1 MNSHSQQQT
10 ITSELRRWIVAQVQ
24 LGHGSD
30 SVLDSMLASG
40 WNRDVAIQALEST
53 VREHQLRQDVAPGM
67 LPSVQEPVPEPR
79 LRDSPLHL
87 DLGDRTVTVLMTL
100 AHPRVVLLGDFLS
113 DDECDELIAAA
124 TPRMTRSTTVSSLP
138 DGEEVHEAR
147 TSNGMFFKRGEN
159 DVVRRVEARIARLL
173 HWPVENG
180 EGIQVLQYR
189 PGAEYRPHYDYFNPD
204 EPATVSLLQRGG
216 QRVAT
221 VVMYLNNPQKG
232 GATTF
237 PDVQLEVAPKRG
249 NAVFFSYPRAHPS
262 TGTLHGGAPV
272 IAGEKWIATK
282 WLREREFS

>member
-1 MNSHSQQQT
+1 MTSQTQHQIVT
-10 ITSELRRWIVAQVQ
+10 AELRRWIQGQ
-24 LGHGSD
+24 LRLGHGPD
-30 SVLDSMLASG
+30 AMLDAMLASG
-40 WNRDVAIQALEST
+40 WHRDVAIQALEST
-53 VREHQLRQDVAPGM
+53 LREHQAQQDTAPGM
-67 LPSVQEPVPEPR
+67 LPSVREPGPDPR
-79 LRDSPLHL
+79 LRESPLHL

-100 AHPRVVLLGDFLS
+100 AHPHVVLLGDFLS
-113 DDECDELIAAA
+113 DEECDELIAAA
-124 TPRMTRSTTVSSLP
+124 THRMARSTTVSSQP
-138 DGEEVHEAR
+138 EGEEVHESR
-147 TSNGMFFKRGEN
+147 TSNGMFFRRGEN
-159 DVVRRVEARIARLL
+159 DIVRRIEARIARLL
-173 HWPVENG
+173 HWPVEYG

-204 EPATVSLLQRGG
+204 EPATAGLLQRGG

-221 VVMYLNNPQKG
+221 VVMYLNNPEKG

-237 PDVQLEVAPKRG
+237 PDIQLEVAPRRG